1 MYTKI
6 IKFLKKIVRENKDS
20 FSEMRLYN
28 KAISLWDDIENLN
41 LSSLEKRKFSK
52 KLKEENLED
61 IPEYNCEETAIS
73 SLHDF
78 VMTNYYY

>member
-20 FSEMRLYN
+20 FSGMRKYN
-28 KAISLWDDIENLN
+28 KAVSVWDDIDNLK
-41 LSSLEKRKFSK
+41 LSTAERRKFSK

-61 IPEYNCEETAIS
+61 IFEYNCEETAIS
-73 SLHDF
+73 RLHDF